1 MIVVALGNMQGALFS
16 MQGATLKT
24 NRFIIG

>member
-1 MIVVALGNMQGALFS
+1 

-24 NRFIIG
+24 VFNNKKAFYHWSIL